1 MGWWG
6 GFGGSVGV
14 EDLPGDVGTV
24 TRDEG
29 RGKGAGEAVRVKELP
44 GDFGACCSPHPQTTN
59 SLSAA

>member
-29 RGKGAGEAVRVKELP
+29 SRGKRMASEAVGQKELP
-44 GDFGACCSPHPQTTN
+44 GELGACSSPR
-59 SLSAA
+59 L